1 MSTNHKQRK
10 NNELRS
16 EDSPEQGSKRGKDF
30 VSANVND
37 GFVFLENLAR

>member
-1 MSTNHKQRK
+1 MSTNLKQRK

-16 EDSPEQGSKRGKDF
+16 EDSPEQGSKGGKDF
-30 VSANVND
+30 VSTNVNN